1 MCGSSSSTWGEEGL
15 GPTELPELVRGCK
28 RDSPLAVLPR
38 ETSFG
43 GEFPGK
49 WGANR
54 TDMSPQDHQGTHGCP
69 APHPGTELGSTSSFH
84 VQD

>member
-1 MCGSSSSTWGEEGL
+1 MQGEEGL

-28 RDSPLAVLPR
+28 DDSPLAVLPR

-43 GEFPGK
+43 GGFPGK
-49 WGANR
+49 WGGNG
-54 TDMSPQDHQGTHGCP
+54 TDTSPQDHQGTHGCP
-69 APHPGTELGSTSSFH
+69 APHPGTEPGSTSPFH